1 MGSIAL
7 SFTHRSHGPLAPI
20 NEEPAMNT
28 KRFLLAAVILTA
40 VSACSR
46 DATAP
51 EPAAR
56 APRVSPVTT
65 ATTDSLGPTV
75 APPTDSGGDDG
86 TGGFGS
92 GCCVRPSTTP

>member
-1 MGSIAL
+1 
-7 SFTHRSHGPLAPI
+7 
-20 NEEPAMNT
+20 MNT
-28 KRFLLAAVILTA
+28 KRLLLAAAILTA

-65 ATTDSLGPTV
+65 TTTDSLGPTV
-75 APPTDSGGDDG
+75 VPPVDDGGGDDG
-86 TGGFGS
+86 TGGLGS
-92 GCCVRPSTTP
+92 GCCVRP